1 MRRWSAKETEHDF
14 QAPYYEC
21 HDGERVLVGCAS
33 YDNQDKFLLG
43 EANASNIREQSVR
56 DVNLSNSKAV
66 ESTSGLRAA
75 NAVKALNEGKT
86 KDLRDS
92 SVSASGGS

>member
-1 MRRWSAKETEHDF
+1 MTRKHFVPGVLMASLL
-14 QAPYYEC
+14 
-21 HDGERVLVGCAS
+21 LVGCAS
-33 YDNQDKFLLG
+33 YDNQDKYLLG
-43 EANASNIREQSVR
+43 QATADNIRQQSVR

-86 KDLRDS
+86 KELRDS

>member
-1 MRRWSAKETEHDF
+1 MSLKHCVPCGLMMTLFLA
-14 QAPYYEC
+14 
-21 HDGERVLVGCAS
+21 GCAGF
-33 YDNQDKFLLG
+33 DQQDTYVLG
-43 EANASNIREQSVR
+43 EATAENIQLQSVR

-86 KDLRDS
+86 KELRDS
-92 SVSASGGS
+92 SVSASGGG

>member
-1 MRRWSAKETEHDF
+1 MTFKRRIMSAMMVSVF
-14 QAPYYEC
+14 
-21 HDGERVLVGCAS
+21 LVGCAS

-43 EANASNIREQSVR
+43 EANASNRREQSVR

>member
-1 MRRWSAKETEHDF
+1 MTRKHSVSGVLMASLL
-14 QAPYYEC
+14 
-21 HDGERVLVGCAS
+21 LVGCAS
-33 YDNQDKFLLG
+33 YDNQDKYLLG
-43 EANASNIREQSVR
+43 QATADNIRQQSVR

-86 KDLRDS
+86 KELRDS

>member
-1 MRRWSAKETEHDF
+1 MIRKHSVSGILMATLF
-14 QAPYYEC
+14 LA
-21 HDGERVLVGCAS
+21 GCAS
-33 YDNQDKFLLG
+33 YDNQDKYLLG
-43 EANASNIREQSVR
+43 QATADNIRQQSVR

-86 KDLRDS
+86 KELRDS